1 MLRIKVSSQ
10 GFAGCIQEFKRNSA
24 ARCSTFVTERT
35 ATALL
40 QVFGNL
46 VGLLFNILTAVLVGI
61 SHAEQNAWENGD
73 KLSPLSTVTPG
84 GVGGTRERM
93 PIRGEEE
100 GHK

>member
-1 MLRIKVSSQ
+1 MLRIEVSSQ

-61 SHAEQNAWENGD
+61 SPAEQNAGKTGHN
-73 KLSPLSTVTPG
+73 LSPIAT
-84 GVGGTRERM
+84 GTRGEGGATVEGM
-93 PIRGEEE
+93 PIDRESVV
-100 GHK
+100 